1 MFENISRISQHY
13 PNLLDPFASMP
24 WRVVFKTEI
33 LDTIIEVD
41 YASLTMT
48 MHLLFDALY
57 DGFALAFSFH
67 CAIYNTLAMKF
78 CIRGDKAVIYNNM
91 LILVHAI
98 FSY

>member
-1 MFENISRISQHY
+1 
-13 PNLLDPFASMP
+13 
-24 WRVVFKTEI
+24 
-33 LDTIIEVD
+33 
-41 YASLTMT
+41 

-67 CAIYNTLAMKF
+67 CAFYNTLVMRF
-78 CIRGDKAVIYNNM
+78 CIRGDKAVIYKNM